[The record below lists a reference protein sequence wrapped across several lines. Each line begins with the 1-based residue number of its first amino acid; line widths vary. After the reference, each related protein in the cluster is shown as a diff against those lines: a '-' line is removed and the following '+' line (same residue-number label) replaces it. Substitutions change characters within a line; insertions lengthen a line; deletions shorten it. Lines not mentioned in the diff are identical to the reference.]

1 MDSRPPPPRGA
12 PSYMSRIY
20 KTPLRPI
27 ILVGAFV
34 AALWSLVSGISAY
47 RNVPYFDSN
56 GESNLGVFYII
67 LGSIFMGIAAIESFG
82 IFAAATRRLALFK
95 AFAYLSILV
104 TLMIA
109 AAYIIQ
115 VVVHFRFKDDII
127 NVCANINTGDQ
138 VIFTGF
144 FGPTSFDG
152 IIDPLEALAW
162 CSRLFNRD
170 SFSIIVALLAATAVS
185 VLFLLFVFAYLRQL
199 RDPGSVANRESGRR
213 NAYPARYNPPYNP
226 TYQYPPPDG
235 PPPIKAN
242 ENDAFVAPPY
252 PGDDT
257 KPPRYEGDF
266 KGDFGDHKDDP
277 FWHNSG
283 GPSV

>member
-1 MDSRPPPPRGA
+1 
-12 PSYMSRIY
+12 MSRIY
-20 KTPLRPI
+20 RSPLRPV

-56 GESNLGVFYII
+56 GASNIGVLYIV
-67 LGSIFMGIAAIESFG
+67 LGSLFMGVAAIESFG
-82 IFAAATRRLALFK
+82 IFAAATRRLALFQ

-115 VVVHFRFKDDII
+115 AVVHFRFKDDII
-127 NVCANINTGDQ
+127 NVCTNINTGDQ

-144 FGPTSFDG
+144 FGPAAFDG
-152 IIDPLEALAW
+152 IVTPIEALVW

-170 SFSIIVALLAATAVS
+170 SVSIIVALLVATAVS

-199 RDPGSVANRESGRR
+199 RDPSSVANRESVRR
-213 NAYPARYNPPYNP
+213 DAYPAYNPPYNP
-226 TYQYPPPDG
+226 TSYQYPPPNG
-235 PPPIKAN
+235 PPPGPPRVIRPN
-242 ENDAFVAPPY
+242 GNDDAFVAPPY
-252 PGDDT
+252 PGADS
-257 KPPRYEGDF
+257 KPPRYEGDDF
-266 KGDFGDHKDDP
+266 KGDFGDHKNDP
-277 FWHNSG
+277 FWHHS